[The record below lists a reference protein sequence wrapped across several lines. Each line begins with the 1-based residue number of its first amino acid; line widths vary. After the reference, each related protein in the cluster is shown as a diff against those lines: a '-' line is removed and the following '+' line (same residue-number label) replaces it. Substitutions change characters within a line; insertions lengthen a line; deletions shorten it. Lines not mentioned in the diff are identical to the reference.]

1 MAEVEKTPEE
11 LAAEKLAAEQAA
23 AKKAQAAADK
33 KAAKEQEKKDKAEQ
47 RAKDA
52 EAKKEAKAKAE
63 ADKKQQR
70 LDSKQELNGVVRP
83 LTGATLKIWEIADA
97 ISAATKA
104 PAERATVMEQGKA
117 AGLQEGTINT
127 QYGRWR
133 KYHGLVTAREAKPAA
148 PAAPEAGEG
157 NAEAGAGEAPA
168 E

>member
-11 LAAEKLAAEQAA
+11 LEAERLAKVAADQKKADEK
-23 AKKAQAAADK
+23 AKKDEA
-33 KAAKEQEKKDKAEQ
+33 KAQEKKDKADK

-52 EAKKEAKAKAE
+52 QDKKDAKAKAE

-70 LDSKQELNGVVRP
+70 LDSKQEKNGVVRP

-104 PAERATVMEQGKA
+104 PAERASVMEQGKA

-148 PAAPEAGEG
+148 PAPEAGAG
-157 NAEAGAGEAPA
+157 NAEDGAGEAPA

>member
-1 MAEVEKTPEE
+1 MSEVEQTAEQIEE
-11 LAAEKLAAEQAA
+11 ARLLDEQAA
-23 AKKAQAAADK
+23 NKKAEEKRLKDEAK
-33 KAAKEQEKKDKAEQ
+33 AKEKADKAEQ

-52 EAKKEAKAKAE
+52 QDKKDAKAKAE

-70 LDSKQELNGVVRP
+70 LDSKQEKNGVVRP

-148 PAAPEAGEG
+148 PAQEAGADAEG
-157 NAEAGAGEAPA
+157 SAGEAPA

>member
-1 MAEVEKTPEE
+1 MAEVEKTPEQLE
-11 LAAEKLAAEQAA
+11 QERLAKVAADQKKADEK
-23 AKKAQAAADK
+23 AKKDE
-33 KAAKEQEKKDKAEQ
+33 AKPQEKKDKADK

-52 EAKKEAKAKAE
+52 QDKKDAKAKAE

-70 LDSKQELNGVVRP
+70 LDSKQEKNGVVRP

-148 PAAPEAGEG
+148 PAPEAGADAEG
-157 NAEAGAGEAPA
+157 SAGEAPA

>member
-1 MAEVEKTPEE
+1 MAEVEKTPEQLE
-11 LAAEKLAAEQAA
+11 EERLAKIAADQKKADEK
-23 AKKAQAAADK
+23 AKKA
-33 KAAKEQEKKDKAEQ
+33 AAKEQEKKDKAEK

-52 EAKKEAKAKAE
+52 QDKKDAKAKAE

-70 LDSKQELNGVVRP
+70 LDSKQEKNGVVRP

-104 PAERATVMEQGKA
+104 PAERAAVMEQGKA

-148 PAAPEAGEG
+148 PAPEAGSES
-157 NAEAGAGEAPA
+157 GAGEAPD

>member
-23 AKKAQAAADK
+23 AKKAQAATDK

-52 EAKKEAKAKAE
+52 EAKKAVKAKEVAE
-63 ADKKQQR
+63 KQQAR
-70 LDSKQELNGVVRP
+70 IDSKQEKNGVVRP

-104 PAERATVMEQGKA
+104 PAERAAVMEQGKA

-148 PAAPEAGEG
+148 PAPEAGAD
-157 NAEAGAGEAPA
+157 AESGAGEAPA

>member
-1 MAEVEKTPEE
+1 MAEVEQTPEQIE
-11 LAAEKLAAEQAA
+11 EARLLAEQAA
-23 AKKAQAAADK
+23 NKKAEEKRLKDEAKAKEKAD
-33 KAAKEQEKKDKAEQ
+33 KAAK

-52 EAKKEAKAKAE
+52 QDKKDAKAKEVAE
-63 ADKKQQR
+63 KQQAR
-70 LDSKQELNGVVRP
+70 IDSKQEKNGVVRP

-133 KYHGLVTAREAKPAA
+133 KYHGLVTVREAKPK
-148 PAAPEAGEG
+148 APEVPTAPEG
-157 NAEAGAGEAPA
+157 NAEGGAGEAPA